1 MDECKMD
8 EFVDAEPIL
17 KHSGNRRRD
26 MRRAMMVMAAFL
38 ALSMAEKTANAQ
50 EDKEKA
56 RGAITLTEVTI
67 TGRIE
72 KPIAAVDVA
81 RIQPRLT
88 LAELRQP
95 FLDRIEQAIFKA
107 PF

>member
-1 MDECKMD
+1 MGY
-8 EFVDAEPIL
+8 EFVDETQSFRHL
-17 KHSGNRRRD
+17 DHGRHG
-26 MRRAMMVMAAFL
+26 MRRAMMMVAGLL
-38 ALSMAEKTANAQ
+38 ALSIAERSAFAQ
-50 EDKEKA
+50 DEKDKDKA

-81 RIQPRLT
+81 RIAPRLT

-107 PF
+107 PV

>member
-1 MDECKMD
+1 
-8 EFVDAEPIL
+8 
-17 KHSGNRRRD
+17 
-26 MRRAMMVMAAFL
+26 MRKAMMMVAGFM
-38 ALSMAEKTANAQ
+38 ALSITSQPARAQ
-50 EDKEKA
+50 DAKDKDKA

-95 FLDRIEQAIFKA
+95 FLDRIEQAIYKY

>member
-1 MDECKMD
+1 MAIDFD
-8 EFVDAEPIL
+8 FGHLGI
-17 KHSGNRRRD
+17 RRRD
-26 MRRAMMVMAAFL
+26 MRRALVLVVGLLAFSL
-38 ALSMAEKTANAQ
+38 DKPAQAQ
-50 EDKEKA
+50 EDMG

>member
-1 MDECKMD
+1 
-8 EFVDAEPIL
+8 
-17 KHSGNRRRD
+17 
-26 MRRAMMVMAAFL
+26 MRRAMMIAAGLL
-38 ALSMAEKTANAQ
+38 ALSIADKPAHAQ
-50 EDKEKA
+50 EEKG

-95 FLDRIEQAIFKA
+95 FLDRIEQAIYKA

>member
-1 MDECKMD
+1 
-8 EFVDAEPIL
+8 
-17 KHSGNRRRD
+17 
-26 MRRAMMVMAAFL
+26 MRRAMMMVAGCL
-38 ALSMAEKTANAQ
+38 ALSTMAQPAAAEDEK
-50 EDKEKA
+50 DKA

-81 RIQPRLT
+81 RIAPRLT

-95 FLDRIEQAIFKA
+95 FLDRIEQAIFKS

>member
-1 MDECKMD
+1 M
-8 EFVDAEPIL
+8 
-17 KHSGNRRRD
+17 
-26 MRRAMMVMAAFL
+26 MMVAGLL
-38 ALSMAEKTANAQ
+38 ALSIAETPAAAQ
-50 EDKEKA
+50 EEKDKEKA

-95 FLDRIEQAIFKA
+95 FLDRIEQAIYRS

>member
-1 MDECKMD
+1 
-8 EFVDAEPIL
+8 
-17 KHSGNRRRD
+17 
-26 MRRAMMVMAAFL
+26 MRRAMMIVSGLL
-38 ALSMAEKTANAQ
+38 ALAIAEKPAAA
-50 EDKEKA
+50 EDEKG

-95 FLDRIEQAIFKA
+95 FLDRIEQAIFKT

>member
-1 MDECKMD
+1 
-8 EFVDAEPIL
+8 
-17 KHSGNRRRD
+17 
-26 MRRAMMVMAAFL
+26 MRRAMTMVAGVL
-38 ALSMAEKTANAQ
+38 ALSISEQPASAQ
-50 EDKEKA
+50 EDKG

-95 FLDRIEQAIFKA
+95 FLDRIEQAIFKS

>member
-1 MDECKMD
+1 
-8 EFVDAEPIL
+8 
-17 KHSGNRRRD
+17 
-26 MRRAMMVMAAFL
+26 MRRAMMMSTAFFSVL
-38 ALSMAEKTANAQ
+38 AIAENPASAQ
-50 EDKEKA
+50 EEKEKDSKDKA

-95 FLDRIEQAIFKA
+95 FMDRIEQAIFKS

>member
-1 MDECKMD
+1 
-8 EFVDAEPIL
+8 
-17 KHSGNRRRD
+17 
-26 MRRAMMVMAAFL
+26 MRQAMMMVAGLL
-38 ALSMAEKTANAQ
+38 ALSIAELPAAAQ
-50 EDKEKA
+50 EEEKDKA

-95 FLDRIEQAIFKA
+95 FLDRIEQAIFKS

>member
-1 MDECKMD
+1 
-8 EFVDAEPIL
+8 
-17 KHSGNRRRD
+17 
-26 MRRAMMVMAAFL
+26 MRRAMMMVAGIL
-38 ALSMAEKTANAQ
+38 ALSIAERPAAAQ
-50 EDKEKA
+50 EEKDKA

-81 RIQPRLT
+81 RIAPRLT

-95 FLDRIEQAIFKA
+95 FLDRIEQAIFKS

>member
-1 MDECKMD
+1 
-8 EFVDAEPIL
+8 
-17 KHSGNRRRD
+17 
-26 MRRAMMVMAAFL
+26 MRRAMMMVAGWL
-38 ALSMAEKTANAQ
+38 ALSTMAQSAAAEDEK
-50 EDKEKA
+50 DKP

-81 RIQPRLT
+81 RIAPRLT

-95 FLDRIEQAIFKA
+95 FLDRIEQAIFKS